1 MENRGKRPKFALV
14 MLVALLIFG
23 LVLSSEEVYVSQGT
37 GKKTIAL
44 EKEVKVANLVAN
56 ADQGN
61 SKPAGKRVLQG
72 ARTSTTPVYVERY
85 GPHFIFKNIH
95 MLAEEQLKDA
105 LFRTFDPANPHYEQ
119 RNFGIDS
126 IKLGNTPEWIIVELN
141 EESNI
146 ENEHVYLTL
155 YPEGTSNTPIYI
167 YGSERAYQYYSS
179 SASGT
184 LTFSI
189 VLAIIYMA
197 ASCCCWIFGVKQ
209 FYHLIKTAQMVYM
222 INLLASKPK
231 SALIYSYLEGFRY
244 NIFKIV
250 PNPVIISEWDGV
262 QCQPAPVF
270 FSEGWS
276 CHAYNSLR
284 NYVLGFLIYL
294 VLFCFVKVNKFHELA
309 YWNNLKDAFKIK
321 MFMLTIM
328 PDVFIA
334 IYLNAVGGPY
344 NSVMSLGFLFSLIL
358 ILWYGYILSSY
369 FTLWIRKDDEL
380 LNFLGHFTF
389 SRSPLYISDS
399 KLGLK
404 FLAVMLEQL
413 KVLII
418 VTMIGLFNNAPKTQM
433 VIIFLVYILHAI
445 FILYVR
451 PWNSLPHNICIAVSD
466 ICAFI
471 LVLLIFIGDAGMH
484 SHDSTWREDNI
495 AAGQAVMYFLILFL
509 NIIVFLFPVL
519 KGSDLPEYR
528 HKEISHSI
536 GEDEDILSRSYQKDA
551 KEVRSVKDDE
561 SANRMVVAKPVSP
574 EQTKTLQRPADNAKN
589 ANLIKTDRGEEKQ
602 ESMLKVSTPKGN
614 NGQQITSPG
623 VNTYTMPNEDHLNK
637 TASNTAKKLPGEGSM
652 MVEKVDQSKNII
664 EPTAAGDTR
673 DEKNP
678 LAPLETENPLVKKKI
693 KLYGDEPKRNNLL
706 GGRTTTGPAHPTQ
719 QGESSQADNHP
730 VGSTEVRISR
740 HKPEPQN

>member
-380 LNFLGHFTF
+380 LNFLGHFSF

-445 FILYVR
+445 FLFVMR
-451 PWNSLPHNICIAVSD
+451 PWNSNVHNFLFGLSD
-466 ICAFI
+466 VCFFI
-471 LVLLIFIGDAGMH
+471 LVVMIFASH
-484 SHDSTWREDNI
+484 SSFSSYSTSRKEDSI
-495 AAGQAVMYFLILFL
+495 ATGQAIMYFLILFF
-509 NIIVFLFPVL
+509 NIIVFMIPVI
-519 KGSDLPEYR
+519 K
-528 HKEISHSI
+528 
-536 GEDEDILSRSYQKDA
+536 GEDKSTIRPMNSSDSLQSHEEYD
-551 KEVRSVKDDE
+551 VNHG
-561 SANRMVVAKPVSP
+561 NRVYSKPVFRQADDDTKKEP
-574 EQTKTLQRPADNAKN
+574 NIVEQVR
-589 ANLIKTDRGEEKQ
+589 KQ
-602 ESMLKVSTPKGN
+602 NSNVVPPRN
-614 NGQQITSPG
+614 I
-623 VNTYTMPNEDHLNK
+623 
-637 TASNTAKKLPGEGSM
+637 NTADGQKRVEPSTISDSKEERVPLQKQHNSEAQLLHDTREPHTELKKNNFTGGKLPPVQVQPSLTQPQQAP
-652 MVEKVDQSKNII
+652 VPQAHFAQDPAQSV
-664 EPTAAGDTR
+664 GTR
-673 DEKNP
+673 H
-678 LAPLETENPLVKKKI
+678 TEQN
-693 KLYGDEPKRNNLL
+693 
-706 GGRTTTGPAHPTQ
+706 PAHAVQ
-719 QGESSQADNHP
+719 
-730 VGSTEVRISR
+730 TEPLPAIRGKVNVRR
-740 HKPEPQN
+740 TFKPEANKEDFQGM